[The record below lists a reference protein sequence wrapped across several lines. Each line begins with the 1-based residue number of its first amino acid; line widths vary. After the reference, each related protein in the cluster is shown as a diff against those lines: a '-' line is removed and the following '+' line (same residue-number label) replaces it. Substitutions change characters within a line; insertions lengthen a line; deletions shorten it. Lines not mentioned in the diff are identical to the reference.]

1 VRGLVLFQ
9 GKVVLLEMLLD
20 EIVDV
25 VTDDLALTVAD
36 Y

>member
-1 VRGLVLFQ
+1 MRGLVLFQ